1 MKWTYLSVNLCSV
14 IVPFVFSFHPK
25 IKFNTTFSAFIKANF
40 IVTILFLIW
49 DAIFTAKG
57 IWSFNPDYTLGL
69 NIYNLPLE
77 ELLFFI
83 CIPFSCLFTYHCS
96 TIFLKIQWNQKAEF
110 YFILCFSLILLL
122 MGIIYWDK
130 SYTAV
135 TCISTA
141 FLLSTIKF
149 YFKVDWLAQLFS
161 VYAVL
166 LIPFF
171 IVNGILTGTGLEEPV
186 VLYNNTENLGIRLLT
201 IPIEDVV
208 YGLELILLNI
218 FLYQKFLRN
227 QTK

>member
-1 MKWTYLSVNLCSV
+1 MKWTYLLVNLCSV
-14 IVPFVFSFHPK
+14 TVPFIFSFHPK
-25 IKFNTTFSAFIKANF
+25 IKFNEKFFAFIKAN
-40 IVTILFLIW
+40 IAITILFLIW

-77 ELLFFI
+77 ELLFFV

-96 TIFLKIQWNQKAEF
+96 TIFLKIQWNQKTEF

-122 MGIIYWDK
+122 TGIIYLDK

-141 FLLSTIKF
+141 ILLLTIKF
-149 YFKVDWLAQLFS
+149 YFKVEWLSQLFS
-161 VYAVL
+161 VYGVL

-186 VLYNNTENLGIRLLT
+186 VLYNNAENLGIRLLT
-201 IPIEDVV
+201 IPIEDAV
-208 YGLELILLNI
+208 YGFELILLNI
-218 FLYQKFLRN
+218 FLYQRFLVSAD
-227 QTK
+227 